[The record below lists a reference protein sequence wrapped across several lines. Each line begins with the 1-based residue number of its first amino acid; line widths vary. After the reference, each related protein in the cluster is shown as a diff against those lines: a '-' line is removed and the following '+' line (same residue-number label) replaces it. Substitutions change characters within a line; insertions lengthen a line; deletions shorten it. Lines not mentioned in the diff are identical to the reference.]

1 MMIHI
6 LHPTTARG
14 GKPYP
19 SGTPRAN
26 GLHPLSFTAN
36 RPMLVSERVAA
47 VGENQEYPILVSL
60 YAQQLR
66 GVVVVIAA

>member
-1 MMIHI
+1 MIYI
-6 LHPTTARG
+6 LRPTTARG

-60 YAQQLR
+60 YAQLR